1 MKTFLSLILAV
12 VACSPLCM
20 AYEHRDNTAS
30 TEDICKKDTV
40 IVFDGESVPC
50 KTYIK
55 DGKRFFE
62 IKEEVKDKSFKI
74 GKLKLWEYKE
84 YNTTTFSIN
93 LDRRTP
99 ENVHITFDEEPDA
112 ETDSVGLYWK
122 PMPNAGEVSEIMF
135 EESASGP
142 RISDSFK
149 NVRAFQLDSDA
160 GKVDG
165 IRRIIEAGNSNIL
178 LVLTENKIFAF
189 DKYTGRF
196 SHMIGEKGAAPDNY
210 SHLSDMYYDAKEHTV
225 NVIDD
230 IEMARYRYTLAG
242 EFIGKEEFDFPWVT
256 SVTHSGNGYM
266 MISHMMT
273 GGNLVPPSE
282 YAFTVVA
289 PDGKS
294 FPLDS
299 FAPVKLKGNYG
310 TDFAAHPATV
320 TGNRFT
326 FFKFLNDTIYNMENG
341 KVWPS
346 YKLSLKKKM
355 APKEVVA
362 ETGDIITMWDGKYFP
377 GFNDIYET
385 SGFIVLV
392 PWPSLSDAYY
402 WIDKTNGYGIRYSS
416 NNMKS
421 VLSGE
426 RIFNIKG
433 SDSRSL
439 ICAFSSQDIDSAQKC
454 LTKKTACFSDEV
466 KAVFKNADDIGNPVV
481 VIYSH

>member
-1 MKTFLSLILAV
+1 MKAFLSLILS
-12 VACSPLCM
+12 VAAFSHCW
-20 AYEHRDNTAS
+20 AYEGRDNTSA

-74 GKLKLWEYKE
+74 GKLKLWGYKE

-99 ENVHITFDEEPDA
+99 GNVHITFDEEPDA
-112 ETDSVGLYWK
+112 ETDSMELYGK
-122 PMPNAGEVSEIMF
+122 LMPKTGAVTEITF
-135 EESASGP
+135 EESAPGT

-149 NVRAFQLDSDA
+149 NVRVFQLDSDA

-165 IRRIIEAGNSNIL
+165 IRRIIEAGCSNIL
-178 LVLTENKIFAF
+178 LVMTEDEIFAF
-189 DKYTGRF
+189 DKYTGSF
-196 SHMIGEKGAAPDNY
+196 SHMIGEKGVGPGNY
-210 SHLSDMYYDAKEHTV
+210 FHLSDMYYDAKEHTV

-289 PDGKS
+289 PDGKA
-294 FPLDS
+294 FPLDP

-310 TDFAAHPATV
+310 TNFAAHQATV

-326 FFKFLNDTIYNMENG
+326 FFKFLNDTIFNMENG
-341 KVWPS
+341 EVWPS

-362 ETGDIITMWDGKYFP
+362 ETGDIITMCGGKYFP

-385 SGFIVLV
+385 SRYIVLV
-392 PWPSLSDAYY
+392 PLFSISNSYY
-402 WIDKTNGYGIRYSS
+402 WIDKTNGCGIRYSS

-421 VLSGE
+421 VLGGE

-433 SDSRSL
+433 ADSRSL

-454 LTKKTACFSDEV
+454 LTKKAACFSEEV
-466 KAVFKNADDIGNPVV
+466 KAVFKNADNIGNPIV